1 MLIYSTLIHQHMN
14 HSSILLFAKKNSYSK
29 KTGSH
34 HPFTWF
40 FNPNM
45 QNCYYIPQTPKASQ
59 VALVVKNPPD
69 NGGDVRDT
77 GLIPEL
83 GRFPGGGH
91 GNPIQYSC
99 LENPMDWRAWWVA
112 VHSVGSQTGLE
123 WLSMHSHTHA
133 SFGGWHLLVVYHLS
147 G

>member
-83 GRFPGGGH
+83 GRFPGGRH
-91 GNPIQYSC
+91 GNPLPSI
-99 LENPMDWRAWWVA
+99 LAWRIPWMEEPGGLQ
-112 VHSVGSQTGLE
+112 SIGPQSQDMTE
-123 WLSMHSHTHA
+123 A
-133 SFGGWHLLVVYHLS
+133 N
-147 G
+147 